1 MTPTAP
7 TNTTEDLLD
16 MDLSME
22 DGDWKP
28 TPHGQCLSE
37 VLAEKNLVEGKTVLE
52 LGAGTGNHT
61 ILFARQGAAHIVATE
76 ISQAFADTTRA
87 NVERNAPGASVECR
101 VADWL
106 STEGEYDVVV
116 TNPPFCV
123 SGKQNRRYYI
133 DSLIL
138 DAHKRLK
145 PGGTL
150 VFVQSSMADL
160 AKTLRRLD
168 ENGYEARVLGERSG
182 PFRDYYYED
191 EAFMEESRA
200 IEGGFETRDGVDYET
215 LTVVAGTLRE
225 YTPPSSAHLPEEP
238 TT

>member
-1 MTPTAP
+1 MTPNAP
-7 TNTTEDLLD
+7 TDTTEELLD

-28 TPHGQCLSE
+28 TPHGRCLSE
-37 VLAEKNLVEGKTVLE
+37 VLAENNLVEGKTVLE

-61 ILFARQGAAHIVATE
+61 ILFTRQGAAHIVATE

-87 NVERNAPGASVECR
+87 NVEKNAPGAPVECR

-160 AKTLRRLD
+160 AKTFRRLN
-168 ENGYEARVLGERSG
+168 ENGYDAEVLGERAG

-200 IEGGFETRDGVDYET
+200 VEGGFETRGGVDYET
-215 LTVVAGTLRE
+215 LTVIAGTLRP
-225 YTPPSSAHLPEEP
+225 YSPPTTAHLPTEAP
-238 TT
+238 

>member
-1 MTPTAP
+1 MTTNSAAPPT
-7 TNTTEDLLD
+7 EELLD
-16 MDLSME
+16 MDLSVGE
-22 DGDWKP
+22 GDWSP

-37 VLAEKNLVEGKTVLE
+37 VLAKHNLVEGKTVLE

-61 ILFARQGAAHIVATE
+61 ILFVRQGAQHIVATE
-76 ISQAFADTTRA
+76 ISGVFAETTRK
-87 NVERNAPGASVECR
+87 NVARNAPGAPVECR

-116 TNPPFCV
+116 SNPPFCV

-150 VFVQSSMADL
+150 IFVQSSMADL
-160 AKTLRRLD
+160 AKTLQRLD
-168 ENGYEARVLGERSG
+168 ENGYDVTVLGERSG

-191 EAFMEESRA
+191 EVFMEESRA
-200 IEGGFETRDGVDYET
+200 VEGGFETRDGVDYET
-215 LTVVAGTLRE
+215 LTVVVGSLRP
-225 YTPPSSAHLPEEP
+225 YAPPAIAHLPDEAEA
-238 TT
+238 

>member
-1 MTPTAP
+1 MTPNST
-7 TNTTEDLLD
+7 TYTTEELLD
-16 MDLSME
+16 MDLCME

-37 VLAEKNLVEGKTVLE
+37 VLAENNLVEGKTVLE

-106 STEGEYDVVV
+106 STDGEYDVVV

-145 PGGTL
+145 PDGTL

-168 ENGYEARVLGERSG
+168 ENGFDTKVLGERTG

-200 IEGGFETRDGVDYET
+200 VERGFETLDGVDYET
-215 LTVVAGTLRE
+215 LTVVVGTLRE
-225 YTPPSSAHLPEEP
+225 YAPPPIAHLPEEP
-238 TT
+238 TV